1 MNPNAPESAK
11 RPPFTDG
18 DAAPSSPGDAFAAA
32 AARLAEIKD
41 YASYYLAAKLDS
53 YKSSAKSLVLYA
65 VLGLLAAVAG
75 TAVLATAGVLT
86 VRGIAEGLTLL
97 FGYAWIADLVTGVV
111 LLAAILGTAYF
122 LVARIL
128 GKSRSATVKKYQ
140 DLQRQQLAKHGHN
153 VHERATH
160 ANQH

>member
-18 DAAPSSPGDAFAAA
+18 AGPSSPGDAFAAA
-32 AARLAEIKD
+32 SARLAEIKD

-65 VLGLLAAVAG
+65 ALGLLGAIAG
-75 TAVLATAGVLT
+75 TAILATAGVLV

-97 FGYAWIADLVTGVV
+97 FGGRAWLGNLVTGVV
-111 LLAAILGTAYF
+111 LLAAILGTTYF

-153 VHERATH
+153 VHERAQH